1 MHNTIEENLKE
12 VQGRIRNSCE
22 RVGRNPAEIT
32 LIAATKNVPPDR
44 IKEAVKCGIKII
56 GENRVQ
62 EALSKYES
70 IKESVRWHMIGHL
83 QTNKV
88 KKAIELFEMI
98 QSVDSMRLAEEIQKR
113 ASNAGKVMDILV
125 EVNTSQEETKYGL
138 NVEETVKFLKRIHN
152 FDNIRVKGLMTIG
165 FFTQD
170 PEKVRPCFK
179 TLRNLK
185 RDAEEAGIEL
195 EYLSM
200 GMSSDFE
207 VAIEEGSNIVRIGT
221 LIFGKRD

>member
-1 MHNTIEENLKE
+1 MDNTIEENLKE
-12 VQGRIRNSCE
+12 VRERIKNSCE
-22 RVGRNPAEIT
+22 KVGREPAEIT

-44 IKEAVKCGIKII
+44 IKEAVKCGINII

-70 IKESVRWHMIGHL
+70 IKESVKWHMIGHL

-98 QSVDSMRLAEEIQKR
+98 QSVDSIRLAEEIQKR
-113 ASNAGKVMDILV
+113 ASNAGKVVDVLV
-125 EVNTSQEETKYGL
+125 EVNTSKEETKYGL
-138 NVEETVKFLKRIHN
+138 KVEETVEFLKRIRS
-152 FDNIRVKGLMTIG
+152 FDNIRVKGFMTIG
-165 FFTQD
+165 IFTPY
-170 PEKVRPCFK
+170 PEQVRPCFK

-195 EYLSM
+195 KHLSM

-207 VAIEEGSNIVRIGT
+207 VAIEEGSSMVRIGAS
-221 LIFGKRD
+221 IFGKRD